1 MAKSLQEVQNENK
14 SIIKQLSKCVS
25 SESDIS
31 KSYEA
36 LNAKYA
42 RLLEENKNIKGNI
55 QANKMTEII
64 PKIKSVLDS
73 CKITEEK
80 LQVCQKEKS
89 EKYLENSKIKQ
100 YVAEKLVA
108 KYNKEECKDSC
119 YPADFQECIDD
130 LLLNQESDAFG
141 VYE

>member
-25 SESDIS
+25 SESAIS

-42 RLLEENKNIKGNI
+42 RLLEENKNIKVNI

>member
-1 MAKSLQEVQNENK
+1 MEKTLQEVQNENK
-14 SIIKQLSKCVS
+14 AITKQLSKCVGN
-25 SESDIS
+25 ESIVN
-31 KSYEA
+31 KNYEE
-36 LNAKYA
+36 LNVRYA

-55 QANKMTEII
+55 QANKMTDII

-100 YVAEKLVA
+100 YVAEELVA
-108 KYNKEECKDSC
+108 SYNKEGCKDNC
-119 YPADFQECIDD
+119 YPSDFQKCIDD
-130 LLLNQESDAFG
+130 LLPNQEGAVSCAD
-141 VYE
+141 E

>member
-1 MAKSLQEVQNENK
+1 MARTLQEVQNENK
-14 SIIKQLSKCVS
+14 AITRQLSKCVGN
-25 SESDIS
+25 ESTVS
-31 KSYEA
+31 KNYEE
-36 LNAKYA
+36 LNVRYA

-64 PKIKSVLDS
+64 PKIKSALEI
-73 CKITEEK
+73 CKNTDAEYK
-80 LQVCQKEKS
+80 VCQKEFYQYS
-89 EKYLENSKIKQ
+89 LENSKIKE
-100 YVAEKLVA
+100 YVEKELVP

-130 LLLNQESDAFG
+130 LLQNQESDAFG

>member
-1 MAKSLQEVQNENK
+1 MEKTLQEVQNENK
-14 SIIKQLSKCVS
+14 AITKQLSKCVGN
-25 SESDIS
+25 ESIVN
-31 KSYEA
+31 KNYEE
-36 LNAKYA
+36 LNVRYE

>member
-1 MAKSLQEVQNENK
+1 
-14 SIIKQLSKCVS
+14 
-25 SESDIS
+25 
-31 KSYEA
+31 
-36 LNAKYA
+36 
-42 RLLEENKNIKGNI
+42 
-55 QANKMTEII
+55 MTEII

-119 YPADFQECIDD
+119 YTADFQECIDD